1 MKGLSAIV
9 SSSVVADTV
18 SATTEENQD
27 IVTTGDNNAD
37 IEEEV
42 VDIDVEVQLQK
53 FQSTLV
59 TLPDEKKKEVLDF
72 YVNKCFLAWVLYGR

>member
-9 SSSVVADTV
+9 SSSFVADTV

>member
-1 MKGLSAIV
+1 MKGLSANV